1 MEAMICTLSNIK
13 ETRGW
18 METRNATQGQKSSL
32 GSEEAISGAKTP
44 KEKESS
50 SKGDSDTD

>member
-50 SKGDSDTD
+50 SKGDR